1 MDHTMK
7 VQALREA
14 LGLVLRGKEAVAETV
29 LCALLSS
36 GHVLFE
42 DVPGVGKTTLIKFVS
57 RWLGVEFSR
66 IQCTSDLLPSDIL
79 GVEVYNQTNES
90 FVYHKGPLFSP
101 IVFVDELNRASPRT
115 QSALLE
121 AMAEGFVTVN
131 RRAYELPKPF
141 LVFATQNPSESI
153 GTYPLPESQ
162 LDRFSARVKLQY
174 PIDSVER
181 DILRVATLNPMAT
194 TPTQI
199 LSLAELMSVQQQVDA
214 IHVGDRVVDVA
225 KQILDASRSQ
235 EGLKLGIST
244 RGGVLW
250 LRMARARAYL
260 MRRDHVIPDDLLALA
275 PSCLAHRLLSRAGRD
290 ASPVLDSLL
299 SSVRID

>member
-275 PSCLAHRLLSRAGRD
+275 PSCLGHRLLSRAGRD